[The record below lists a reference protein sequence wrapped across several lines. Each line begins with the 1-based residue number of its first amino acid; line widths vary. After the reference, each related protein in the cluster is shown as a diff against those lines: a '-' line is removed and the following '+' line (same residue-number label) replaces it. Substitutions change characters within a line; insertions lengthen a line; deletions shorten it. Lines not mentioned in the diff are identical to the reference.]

1 MKIGPKYKI
10 ARRLGAGVFEKT
22 QTQKFALRQT
32 QKGKGTKSGKG
43 GKGGRGGPK
52 TDFGVQM
59 LEKQK
64 ARYSYLLSEKQF
76 GNYVK
81 KALAKQGAN
90 KDLLYGMLENRLD
103 NVVLR
108 AGFATTR
115 SAARQMVS
123 HGHMMV
129 NDKRVDIPSYAV
141 RIGDK
146 ITIREGSMKKGL
158 FSDLDERL
166 KKSQTPAW
174 LTVDADKKTITVQ
187 GAPKLTQEEL
197 LFDIG
202 QVLEFYSR

>member
-32 QKGKGTKSGKG
+32 QKGKGAKG
-43 GKGGRGGPK
+43 GKGGGRGAK

-64 ARYSYLLSEKQF
+64 ARYTYLLSEKQF
-76 GNYVK
+76 ANYVK
-81 KALAKQGAN
+81 KALAKQGTN

-115 SAARQMVS
+115 LGARQIVS
-123 HGHMMV
+123 HGHIMV
-129 NDKRVDIPSYAV
+129 NGTRVNVPSYAV
-141 RIGDK
+141 RVGDK
-146 ITIREGSMKKGL
+146 LTIREGSMKKGV
-158 FSDLDERL
+158 FAGMDERL
-166 KKSQTPAW
+166 KKYQSPAW
-174 LTVDADKKTITVQ
+174 LKVDADKKMVEVQ
-187 GAPKLTQEEL
+187 GAPKLVQEEL